1 METYYSYILTSP
13 TNFKMAFSF
22 AIVSNIAITKFVNKV
37 GPQI

>member
-13 TNFKMAFSF
+13 NFKMAFSF
-22 AIVSNIAITKFVNKV
+22 AIVSNIAIMEFVNKV